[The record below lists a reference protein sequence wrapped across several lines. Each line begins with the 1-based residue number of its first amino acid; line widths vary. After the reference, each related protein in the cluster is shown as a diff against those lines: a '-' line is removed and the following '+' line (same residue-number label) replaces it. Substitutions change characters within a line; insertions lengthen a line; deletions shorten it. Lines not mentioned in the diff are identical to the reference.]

1 MQKSSKIIFLV
12 LIAGLLIFLFG
23 LAVGGSISS
32 KNYQTSLK
40 TAKSQL
46 INDFEQKLAFRMK
59 KGLVFWGSSKIFTTG
74 LEEGESDATANYS
87 VTGEIKNIDL
97 KNNAI
102 SVKVENKYESGS
114 LFTYLDEPDFYVK
127 TVKADNLTKIIKRER
142 KNNESRLEEEQ
153 WEKVKID
160 GEIMLVPIP
169 SSPFTETEIS
179 IQDLR
184 IGSKATIETE
194 SAFNLKDDKEI
205 KAKKMVVDF

>member
-1 MQKSSKIIFLV
+1 MQKSFRIIILLSV
-12 LIAGLLIFLFG
+12 AGLIVFSSGFLIG
-23 LAVGGSISS
+23 KNISS

-46 INDFEQKLAFRMK
+46 INDFEQKLTLRMK
-59 KGLVFWGSSKIFTTG
+59 KGLIFWGSSKTFATG

-97 KNNAI
+97 KNDAI
-102 SVKVENKYESGS
+102 SVKVENKYENGG
-114 LFTYLDEPDFYVK
+114 LFAYLDEPDFYVK

-142 KNNESRLEEEQ
+142 KNNESRLDEEQ

-160 GEIMLVPIP
+160 GEIMLIPIP
-169 SSPFTETEIS
+169 SSSFTETEIS

-194 SAFNLKDDKEI
+194 LAFSPKDNEET
-205 KAKKMVVDF
+205 KAKKIVVDF